1 MLVDITDADR
11 KLRPKARWLPLENT
25 PSGQVHII
33 TMAHKFGLMTL
44 TLRKVTIMAE
54 TLGTT
59 PSLSVNIL
67 HMNRTI
73 EYSEQPVRSE
83 SAAVRVGGRL
93 PPPFLVGLW
102 LMRAVWY
109 VPLPPCRIGT
119 KPSPSGLPSTRTH
132 PAFCKL

>member
-83 SAAVRVGGRL
+83 SAAVRVGVACPRH
-93 PPPFLVGLW
+93 
-102 LMRAVWY
+102 
-109 VPLPPCRIGT
+109 
-119 KPSPSGLPSTRTH
+119 S
-132 PAFCKL
+132 